1 MKFLTFQKNK
11 RQQGMALILAIGFL
25 AVLSILGAVVMRVS
39 TQDMKSSGLVVPTQ
53 KAFYV
58 ADRAVEYALNR
69 DMIYYLNPMGTPP
82 TPTADLVNG
91 TVSSGMTHKEIIE
104 AGEDK
109 ISLESGKVE
118 DLGAS
123 ALPPYLA
130 SVHGSDFGANLYHVK
145 VKTMANKG
153 DANLEAD
160 AHVDAAIIRLYK
172 KDDDQIFRTSGEG

>member
-39 TQDMKSSGLVVPTQ
+39 TQDMKSSGLVVPAQ

-91 TVSSGMTHKEIIE
+91 TVSSGTTHKEIIE

-123 ALPPYLA
+123 FLPPYLA

-153 DANLEAD
+153 NTNLEAA

>member
-25 AVLSILGAVVMRVS
+25 AILSILGAVVMRVS
-39 TQDMKSSGLVVPTQ
+39 TQDMKASGLVVPSQ

-91 TVSSGMTHKEIIE
+91 TV
-104 AGEDK
+104 
-109 ISLESGKVE
+109 
-118 DLGAS
+118 
-123 ALPPYLA
+123 PPYLA
-130 SVHGSDFGANLYHVK
+130 SIHGSDFGANLYHVK

-153 DANLEAD
+153 NTNLEAA